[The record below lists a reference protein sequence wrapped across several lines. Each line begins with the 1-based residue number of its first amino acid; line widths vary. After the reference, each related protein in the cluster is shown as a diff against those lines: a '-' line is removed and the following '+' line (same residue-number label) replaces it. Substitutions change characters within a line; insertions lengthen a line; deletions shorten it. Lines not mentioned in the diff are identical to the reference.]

1 MAGKFIFT
9 YLLIV
14 LLSMA
19 GTAARA
25 AASIALTVN
34 DTLFSDSSGR
44 RIVVHT
50 PFRRIISLYGAHTE
64 NLYAM
69 GAGDQVIGVGSNDE
83 WPPEV
88 RSKPVH
94 SYHDD
99 LEKFLAVQPDLIL
112 LRPMIDRGYGQL
124 IRQLED
130 HGVRVVSLQPSSLD
144 QMFVYWQIL
153 GLLTGRQE
161 AARGMTAHFK
171 ETMNRTRRLTAAI
184 PEKKR
189 VYFEAIHDCMRTFAP
204 TAMPV
209 MVLETAGGINVASD
223 AVPRRGTNIAD
234 YGKERIL
241 SHAGEIDVYLAQIGP
256 MNRPTPAIIQSEPGF
271 NLIRAVRNKEIYL
284 IDEKLVSRPTL
295 RMLEG
300 ICRIGRILYPHIFTD
315 DGEATGC
322 APVHGSLTPASTEKD
337 ILP

>member
-1 MAGKFIFT
+1 MAGKFIFN
-9 YLLIV
+9 IP
-14 LLSMA
+14 SDS
-19 GTAARA
+19 TAVPWPEPPPGRPRG
-25 AASIALTVN
+25 IALTVN

-124 IRQLED
+124 IRQLEG
-130 HGVRVVSLQPSSLD
+130 HGVRVVSLQPSSMD

-184 PEKKR
+184 PEKK
-189 VYFEAIHDCMRTFAP
+189 
-204 TAMPV
+204 
-209 MVLETAGGINVASD
+209 AGILRGHSRLHAHFRAHRHARHGVGD
-223 AVPRRGTNIAD
+223 RRWHQCGL
-234 YGKERIL
+234 RRR
-241 SHAGEIDVYLAQIGP
+241 SAQG
-256 MNRPTPAIIQSEPGF
+256 NQYRPTMARNAFCPMPG
-271 NLIRAVRNKEIYL
+271 R
-284 IDEKLVSRPTL
+284 S
-295 RMLEG
+295 M
-300 ICRIGRILYPHIFTD
+300 
-315 DGEATGC
+315 
-322 APVHGSLTPASTEKD
+322 STWRRSV
-337 ILP
+337 P